1 MLGERGARE
10 PFDVSRRAAPMDAF
24 FAQIQEGF
32 EKLGRDISVAVDK
45 LGSDY
50 NRANGLLKRA
60 ETARKTGI
68 VTERNASL
76 SAFPEYVCE
85 LGEAAKVVDV
95 SGNAIAALPQALAG
109 LTRVHRL
116 CASHNAIVALPPGL
130 CVGWGTSLKVLRLE
144 RNKLASL
151 PPDLGEL
158 ARLEEL
164 WLSDNEIASLPA
176 SIAKLGKLRR
186 LRLARNRLRFDETPR
201 ARAANPGPETDADT
215 SLRFLGSCA
224 AVRELVLDGNPG
236 ITRVPTAFGALTKL
250 ETLSLDDT
258 RVRVVPHELFEGCA
272 ALKSLSLKNAPV
284 AEDAAALRAT
294 RGFVAFDARRARS
307 RDKQIAGNVLLSGMD
322 EIAGMNPKARS
333 EARGNG

>member
-1 MLGERGARE
+1 
-10 PFDVSRRAAPMDAF
+10 MDAF
-24 FAQIQEGF
+24 FAQVQEGF

-50 NRANGLLKRA
+50 NRANGALKRA

-68 VTERNASL
+68 VTERNARL

-95 SGNAIAALPQALAG
+95 SENAIASLPRALAG

-116 CASHNAIVALPPGL
+116 CASHNALTALPQGL
-130 CVGWGTSLKVLRLE
+130 CGRWVSLKVLRLE

-164 WLSDNEIASLPA
+164 WLSDNQIESLPA
-176 SIAKLGKLRR
+176 SVAKLKRLRTV
-186 LRLARNRLRFDETPR
+186 RLARNRLRFDDDD
-201 ARAANPGPETDADT
+201 DADDDDVDADDDDDDDEKKKKR
-215 SLRFLGSCA
+215 SLRFLGACA
-224 AVRELVLDGNPG
+224 DARELVLDGNPG
-236 ITRVPTAFGALTKL
+236 IARVPASFGALAKL

-258 RVRVVPHELFEGCA
+258 RVATVPAAVFEGCVS
-272 ALKSLSLKNAPV
+272 LKRLSLKKTRIARDEN
-284 AEDAAALRAT
+284 AAAKLRAVA
-294 RGFVAFDARRARS
+294 GFDAFDARRARS
-307 RDKQIAGNVLLSGMD
+307 RDKQIACDVLGSGMD
-322 EIAGMNPKARS
+322 DVLGTNETKR
-333 EARGNG
+333 

>member
-1 MLGERGARE
+1 
-10 PFDVSRRAAPMDAF
+10 MDAI

-32 EKLGRDISVAVDK
+32 EKIGRDISVAVDK

-50 NRANGLLKRA
+50 NRANGALKRA

-85 LGEAAKVVDV
+85 LGETAKVVDV
-95 SGNAIAALPQALAG
+95 SGNTITALPQALAR

-116 CASHNAIVALPPGL
+116 CASHNALFAVPPGL
-130 CVGWGTSLKVLRLE
+130 CAGWVSLKVLRLE
-144 RNKLASL
+144 GNKLASL

-164 WLSDNEIASLPA
+164 WLSDNEIVSLPA
-176 SIAKLGKLRR
+176 SVAKLVRLRR
-186 LRLARNRLRFDETPR
+186 LRLARNRLRFDGDETSS
-201 ARAANPGPETDADT
+201 ASDENT

-224 AVRELVLDGNPG
+224 AARELALDGNPG
-236 ITRVPTAFGALTKL
+236 IARVPSSFGALANL

-258 RVRVVPHELFEGCA
+258 RVAVVPAEVFEGCV
-272 ALKSLSLKNAPV
+272 ALTRLSLRNTPA
-284 AEDAAALRAT
+284 AENAAALRAV
-294 RGFVAFDARRARS
+294 RGFAAFDARRARS
-307 RDKQIAGNVLLSGMD
+307 RDKQIAGNVLVSGMD
-322 EIAGMNPKARS
+322 DIVGTNVSRKR
-333 EARGNG
+333 

>member
-1 MLGERGARE
+1 
-10 PFDVSRRAAPMDAF
+10 MDAI

-32 EKLGRDISVAVDK
+32 EKIGRDISVAVDK

-50 NRANGLLKRA
+50 NRANGALKRA

-85 LGEAAKVVDV
+85 LGETAKVVDV
-95 SGNAIAALPQALAG
+95 SGNTITALPQALAR

-116 CASHNAIVALPPGL
+116 CASHNALFAVPPGL
-130 CVGWGTSLKVLRLE
+130 CAGWVSLKVLRLE
-144 RNKLASL
+144 GNKLASL

-164 WLSDNEIASLPA
+164 WLSDNEIVSLPA
-176 SIAKLGKLRR
+176 SVAKLVRLRR
-186 LRLARNRLRFDETPR
+186 LRLARNRLRFDRDETSS
-201 ARAANPGPETDADT
+201 ASDENT

-224 AVRELVLDGNPG
+224 AARELALDGNPG
-236 ITRVPTAFGALTKL
+236 IARVPSSFGALANL

-258 RVRVVPHELFEGCA
+258 RVAVVPAEVFEGCV
-272 ALKSLSLKNAPV
+272 ALTRLSLRNTPA
-284 AEDAAALRAT
+284 AENAAALRAV
-294 RGFVAFDARRARS
+294 RGFAAFDARRARS
-307 RDKQIAGNVLLSGMD
+307 RDKQIAGNVLVSGMD
-322 EIAGMNPKARS
+322 DIAGTNVSRKR
-333 EARGNG
+333 

>member
-1 MLGERGARE
+1 
-10 PFDVSRRAAPMDAF
+10 MDAF
-24 FAQIQEGF
+24 FAQVQEGF

-50 NRANGLLKRA
+50 NRANGALKRA

-68 VTERNASL
+68 VTERNARL

-95 SGNAIAALPQALAG
+95 SENAIASLPRALAG

-116 CASHNAIVALPPGL
+116 CASHNALVALPQGL
-130 CVGWGTSLKVLRLE
+130 CPGWVSLKVLRLE

-164 WLSDNEIASLPA
+164 WLSDNQIESLP
-176 SIAKLGKLRR
+176 SSVAKLKRLRTV
-186 LRLARNRLRFDETPR
+186 RLARNRLRFDDDD
-201 ARAANPGPETDADT
+201 DADDDDEEKKKKR
-215 SLRFLGSCA
+215 SLRFLGACA
-224 AVRELVLDGNPG
+224 DARELVLDGNPG
-236 ITRVPTAFGALTKL
+236 IARVPASFGALAKL

-258 RVRVVPHELFEGCA
+258 RVATVPAAVFEGCVS
-272 ALKSLSLKNAPV
+272 LKRLSLKKTRIARDEN
-284 AEDAAALRAT
+284 AAAKLRAVA
-294 RGFVAFDARRARS
+294 GFDAFDARRARS
-307 RDKQIAGNVLLSGMD
+307 RDKQIACDVLGSGMD
-322 EIAGMNPKARS
+322 DVLGTNETKR
-333 EARGNG
+333 

>member
-1 MLGERGARE
+1 
-10 PFDVSRRAAPMDAF
+10 MDAF
-24 FAQIQEGF
+24 FAQVQEGF

-50 NRANGLLKRA
+50 NRANGALKRA

-68 VTERNASL
+68 VTERNARL

-95 SGNAIAALPQALAG
+95 SENAIASLPRALAG

-116 CASHNAIVALPPGL
+116 CASHNALVALPPGL
-130 CVGWGTSLKVLRLE
+130 CGGWVSLKVLRLE

-164 WLSDNEIASLPA
+164 WLSDNQIESLPA
-176 SIAKLGKLRR
+176 SVAKLKRLRTV
-186 LRLARNRLRFDETPR
+186 RLARNRLRFDDVDDDEDDDDDDDDDDEDDDENKKKHR
-201 ARAANPGPETDADT
+201 
-215 SLRFLGSCA
+215 SLRFLGACA
-224 AVRELVLDGNPG
+224 DARELVLDGNPG
-236 ITRVPTAFGALTKL
+236 IARVPVSFGALAKL

-258 RVRVVPHELFEGCA
+258 RVATVPAAVFEGCVS
-272 ALKSLSLKNAPV
+272 LKRLSLKQTPMARE
-284 AEDAAALRAT
+284 EDAAAKLRAVG
-294 RGFVAFDARRARS
+294 GFDAFDARRARS
-307 RDKQIAGNVLLSGMD
+307 RDKQIACDVLGSGMD
-322 EIAGMNPKARS
+322 DVLGTNEKKR
-333 EARGNG
+333 

>member
-1 MLGERGARE
+1 
-10 PFDVSRRAAPMDAF
+10 MDAF
-24 FAQIQEGF
+24 FAQVQEGF

-50 NRANGLLKRA
+50 NRANGALKRA

-68 VTERNASL
+68 VTERNARL

-95 SGNAIAALPQALAG
+95 SENAIASLPRALAG

-116 CASHNAIVALPPGL
+116 CASHNALVALPQDL
-130 CVGWGTSLKVLRLE
+130 CGGWVSLKVLRLE

-164 WLSDNEIASLPA
+164 WLSDNQIESLP
-176 SIAKLGKLRR
+176 SSVAKLKRLRTV
-186 LRLARNRLRFDETPR
+186 RLARNRLRFDDVDD
-201 ARAANPGPETDADT
+201 DADDDDDGDDENKKKR
-215 SLRFLGSCA
+215 SLRFLGACA
-224 AVRELVLDGNPG
+224 DARELVLDGNPG
-236 ITRVPTAFGALTKL
+236 IARVPASFGALAKL

-258 RVRVVPHELFEGCA
+258 FVATVPAAVFEGCVS
-272 ALKSLSLKNAPV
+272 LKRLSLKKTRLARDEN
-284 AEDAAALRAT
+284 AAAKLRAVA
-294 RGFVAFDARRARS
+294 GFDAFDARRARS
-307 RDKQIAGNVLLSGMD
+307 RDKQIACDVLGSGMD
-322 EIAGMNPKARS
+322 DVLGTNETKR
-333 EARGNG
+333 

>member
-1 MLGERGARE
+1 
-10 PFDVSRRAAPMDAF
+10 MDAF
-24 FAQIQEGF
+24 FAQVQEGF

-50 NRANGLLKRA
+50 NRANGALKRA

-68 VTERNASL
+68 VTERNARL

-95 SGNAIAALPQALAG
+95 SENAIASLPRALAG

-116 CASHNAIVALPPGL
+116 CASHNALVALPQGL
-130 CVGWGTSLKVLRLE
+130 CPGWVSLKVLRLE

-164 WLSDNEIASLPA
+164 WLSDNQIESLPA
-176 SIAKLGKLRR
+176 SVAKLKRLRTV
-186 LRLARNRLRFDETPR
+186 RLARNRLRFDDDD
-201 ARAANPGPETDADT
+201 DADDDDVDADDDDDDEKKKKKR
-215 SLRFLGSCA
+215 SLRFLGACA
-224 AVRELVLDGNPG
+224 DARELVLDGNPG
-236 ITRVPTAFGALTKL
+236 IARVPASFGALAKL

-258 RVRVVPHELFEGCA
+258 RVATVPAAVFEGCVS
-272 ALKSLSLKNAPV
+272 LKRLSLKKTRLARDEN
-284 AEDAAALRAT
+284 AAAKLRAVGG
-294 RGFVAFDARRARS
+294 RGAGTSRS
-307 RDKQIAGNVLLSGMD
+307 RATFWAPGWTTCWARTRPRDEEAFSVLLFKVKCGYLTFTL
-322 EIAGMNPKARS
+322 
-333 EARGNG
+333 

>member
-1 MLGERGARE
+1 
-10 PFDVSRRAAPMDAF
+10 MDAI

-32 EKLGRDISVAVDK
+32 EKIGRDISVAVDK

-50 NRANGLLKRA
+50 NRANGALKRA

-85 LGEAAKVVDV
+85 LGETAKVVDV
-95 SGNAIAALPQALAG
+95 SGNTITALPQALAR

-116 CASHNAIVALPPGL
+116 CASHNALFAVPPGL
-130 CVGWGTSLKVLRLE
+130 CAGWVSLKVLRLE
-144 RNKLASL
+144 GNKLASL

-164 WLSDNEIASLPA
+164 WLSDNEIVSLPA
-176 SIAKLGKLRR
+176 SVAKLVRLRR
-186 LRLARNRLRFDETPR
+186 LRLARNRLRFDRDETSS
-201 ARAANPGPETDADT
+201 ASDENT

-224 AVRELVLDGNPG
+224 AARELALDGNPG
-236 ITRVPTAFGALTKL
+236 IARVPSSFGALANL

-258 RVRVVPHELFEGCA
+258 RVAVVPEEVFEGCV
-272 ALKSLSLKNAPV
+272 ALTRLSLRNTPA
-284 AEDAAALRAT
+284 AENAAALRAV
-294 RGFVAFDARRARS
+294 RGFAAFDARRARS
-307 RDKQIAGNVLLSGMD
+307 RDKQIAGNVLVSGMD
-322 EIAGMNPKARS
+322 DIVGTNVSRKR
-333 EARGNG
+333 

>member
-1 MLGERGARE
+1 
-10 PFDVSRRAAPMDAF
+10 MDSI
-24 FAQIQEGF
+24 FAQIQEGC
-32 EKLGRDISVAVDK
+32 EKIGRDISVAVDK

-50 NRANGLLKRA
+50 NRANGALKRA

-95 SGNAIAALPQALAG
+95 GGNAIATLPQALAG

-116 CASHNAIVALPPGL
+116 CASHNALVALPPGL
-130 CVGWGTSLKVLRLE
+130 CAGWASSLRVLRLE

-164 WLSDNEIASLPA
+164 WLSDNEIASVPA
-176 SIAKLGKLRR
+176 SVAKLVRLRVV
-186 LRLARNRLRFDETPR
+186 RLARNRLRFDRDETSS
-201 ARAANPGPETDADT
+201 ASDENT

-224 AVRELVLDGNPG
+224 AARELALDGNPG
-236 ITRVPTAFGALTKL
+236 IARVPTAFGALARL

-258 RVRVVPHELFEGCA
+258 RVRAVPPELFEGCA
-272 ALKSLSLKNAPV
+272 ALRSLSLKNTPA
-284 AEDAAALRAT
+284 AEDPAALRAT
-294 RGFVAFDARRARS
+294 RGFGAFDARRARS

-322 EIAGMNPKARS
+322 DIAG
-333 EARGNG
+333 G

>member
-1 MLGERGARE
+1 
-10 PFDVSRRAAPMDAF
+10 MDAF
-24 FAQIQEGF
+24 FAQVQEGF

-50 NRANGLLKRA
+50 NRANGALKRA

-68 VTERNASL
+68 VTERNARL

-95 SGNAIAALPQALAG
+95 SENAIASLPRALAG

-116 CASHNAIVALPPGL
+116 CASHNALVALPQGL
-130 CVGWGTSLKVLRLE
+130 CGGLFSLKVLRLE

-164 WLSDNEIASLPA
+164 WLSDNQIESLPA
-176 SIAKLGKLRR
+176 SVAKLRR
-186 LRLARNRLRFDETPR
+186 LRTVRLARNRLRFDDVDDDD
-201 ARAANPGPETDADT
+201 AADDDDDEEKKKKR
-215 SLRFLGSCA
+215 SLRFLGACA
-224 AVRELVLDGNPG
+224 DARELVLDGNPG
-236 ITRVPTAFGALTKL
+236 IARVPASFGALAKL

-258 RVRVVPHELFEGCA
+258 RVATVPAAVFEGCVS
-272 ALKSLSLKNAPV
+272 LKRLSLKNTRIARD
-284 AEDAAALRAT
+284 ENAAAKLRAVA
-294 RGFVAFDARRARS
+294 GFDAFDARRARS
-307 RDKQIAGNVLLSGMD
+307 RDKQIACDVLGSGMD
-322 EIAGMNPKARS
+322 DVLGTNETKR
-333 EARGNG
+333 

>member
-1 MLGERGARE
+1 
-10 PFDVSRRAAPMDAF
+10 MDAI

-32 EKLGRDISVAVDK
+32 EKIGRDISVAVDK

-50 NRANGLLKRA
+50 NRANGALKRA

-85 LGEAAKVVDV
+85 LGETAKVVDV
-95 SGNAIAALPQALAG
+95 SGNTITALPQALAR

-116 CASHNAIVALPPGL
+116 CASHNALFAVPPGL
-130 CVGWGTSLKVLRLE
+130 CAGWVSLKVLRLE
-144 RNKLASL
+144 GNKLASL

-164 WLSDNEIASLPA
+164 WLSDNEIVSLPA
-176 SIAKLGKLRR
+176 SVAKLVRLRR
-186 LRLARNRLRFDETPR
+186 LRLARNRLRFDRDETSPPDDE
-201 ARAANPGPETDADT
+201 NT

-224 AVRELVLDGNPG
+224 AARELALDGNPG
-236 ITRVPTAFGALTKL
+236 IARVPSSFGALANL

-258 RVRVVPHELFEGCA
+258 RVAVVPAEVFEGCV
-272 ALKSLSLKNAPV
+272 ALTRLSLRNTPA
-284 AEDAAALRAT
+284 AENAAALRAVRGSRRST
-294 RGFVAFDARRARS
+294 RGERGAGTSRS
-307 RDKQIAGNVLLSGMD
+307 RETCSSPMDDIAGTNVSR
-322 EIAGMNPKARS
+322 KR
-333 EARGNG
+333 

>member
-1 MLGERGARE
+1 
-10 PFDVSRRAAPMDAF
+10 MDAI

-32 EKLGRDISVAVDK
+32 EKIGRDISVAVDK

-50 NRANGLLKRA
+50 NRANGALKRA

-85 LGEAAKVVDV
+85 LGETAKVVDV
-95 SGNAIAALPQALAG
+95 SGNTITALPQALAR

-116 CASHNAIVALPPGL
+116 CASHNALFAVPPGL
-130 CVGWGTSLKVLRLE
+130 CACWVSLKVLRLE
-144 RNKLASL
+144 GNKLASL

-164 WLSDNEIASLPA
+164 WLSDNEIVSLPA
-176 SIAKLGKLRR
+176 SVAKLVRLRR
-186 LRLARNRLRFDETPR
+186 LRLARNRLRFDRDETSS
-201 ARAANPGPETDADT
+201 ASDENT

-224 AVRELVLDGNPG
+224 AARELALDGNPG
-236 ITRVPTAFGALTKL
+236 IARVPTAFGALARL

-258 RVRVVPHELFEGCA
+258 RVRAVPPELFEGCA
-272 ALKSLSLKNAPV
+272 ALRSLSLKNTPA
-284 AEDAAALRAT
+284 AEDPAALRAT
-294 RGFVAFDARRARS
+294 RGFGAFDARRARS

-322 EIAGMNPKARS
+322 DIAGTNVSRKR
-333 EARGNG
+333 

>member
-1 MLGERGARE
+1 
-10 PFDVSRRAAPMDAF
+10 MDAI

-32 EKLGRDISVAVDK
+32 EKIGRDISVAVDK

-50 NRANGLLKRA
+50 NRANGALKRA

-85 LGEAAKVVDV
+85 LGETAKVVDV
-95 SGNAIAALPQALAG
+95 SGNTITALPQALAR

-116 CASHNAIVALPPGL
+116 CASHNALFAVPPGL
-130 CVGWGTSLKVLRLE
+130 CACWVSLKVLRLE
-144 RNKLASL
+144 GNKLASL

-164 WLSDNEIASLPA
+164 WLSDNEIVSLPA
-176 SIAKLGKLRR
+176 SVAKLVRLRR
-186 LRLARNRLRFDETPR
+186 LRLARNRLRFDRDETSS
-201 ARAANPGPETDADT
+201 ASDENT

-224 AVRELVLDGNPG
+224 AARELALDGNPG
-236 ITRVPTAFGALTKL
+236 IARVPSSFGALANL

-258 RVRVVPHELFEGCA
+258 RVAVVPAEVFEGCV
-272 ALKSLSLKNAPV
+272 ALTRLSLRNTPA
-284 AEDAAALRAT
+284 AENAAALRAV
-294 RGFVAFDARRARS
+294 RGFAAFDARRARS
-307 RDKQIAGNVLLSGMD
+307 RDKQIAGNVLVSGMD
-322 EIAGMNPKARS
+322 DIVGTNVSRKR
-333 EARGNG
+333 

>member
-1 MLGERGARE
+1 
-10 PFDVSRRAAPMDAF
+10 MDAI

-50 NRANGLLKRA
+50 NRANGALKRA

-95 SGNAIAALPQALAG
+95 SGNTITALPQALAR

-116 CASHNAIVALPPGL
+116 CASHNALFAVPPGL
-130 CVGWGTSLKVLRLE
+130 CAGWVSLKVLRLE
-144 RNKLASL
+144 GNKLASL

-164 WLSDNEIASLPA
+164 WLSDNEIVSLPA
-176 SIAKLGKLRR
+176 SVAKLVRLRR
-186 LRLARNRLRFDETPR
+186 LRLARNRLRFDPDEKSP
-201 ARAANPGPETDADT
+201 ATDDESTFT

-224 AVRELVLDGNPG
+224 AARELALDGNPG
-236 ITRVPTAFGALTKL
+236 IARVPSSFGALANL

-258 RVRVVPHELFEGCA
+258 RVRAVPPELFEGCA
-272 ALKSLSLKNAPV
+272 ALRSLSLKNTPA
-284 AEDAAALRAT
+284 AEDPAALRAT
-294 RGFVAFDARRARS
+294 RGFGAFDARRARS
-307 RDKQIAGNVLLSGMD
+307 RDKQIAGNVLVSGMD
-322 EIAGMNPKARS
+322 DIVGTNPRKR
-333 EARGNG
+333 

>member
-1 MLGERGARE
+1 
-10 PFDVSRRAAPMDAF
+10 MDAF
-24 FAQIQEGF
+24 FAQVQEGF

-50 NRANGLLKRA
+50 NRANGALKRA

-68 VTERNASL
+68 VTERNAHL

-95 SGNAIAALPQALAG
+95 SENAIASLPRALAG

-116 CASHNAIVALPPGL
+116 CASHNALTALPQGL
-130 CVGWGTSLKVLRLE
+130 CGRWVSLKVLRLE

-164 WLSDNEIASLPA
+164 WLSDNQIESLP
-176 SIAKLGKLRR
+176 SSVAKLKRLRTV
-186 LRLARNRLRFDETPR
+186 RLARNRLRFDDDD
-201 ARAANPGPETDADT
+201 DADDDDVDADDDDDDDEKKIEKR
-215 SLRFLGSCA
+215 SLRFLGACA
-224 AVRELVLDGNPG
+224 DARELVLDGNPG
-236 ITRVPTAFGALTKL
+236 IARVPASFGALAKL

-258 RVRVVPHELFEGCA
+258 RVATVPAAVFEGCVS
-272 ALKSLSLKNAPV
+272 LKRLSLKKTSLARDEN
-284 AEDAAALRAT
+284 AAAKLRAVG
-294 RGFVAFDARRARS
+294 GFDAFDARRARS
-307 RDKQIAGNVLLSGMD
+307 RDKQIACDVLGSGMD
-322 EIAGMNPKARS
+322 DVLGTNETKR
-333 EARGNG
+333 

>member
-1 MLGERGARE
+1 
-10 PFDVSRRAAPMDAF
+10 MDAI

-32 EKLGRDISVAVDK
+32 EKIGRDISVAVDK

-50 NRANGLLKRA
+50 NRANGALKRA

-85 LGEAAKVVDV
+85 LGETAKVVDV
-95 SGNAIAALPQALAG
+95 SGNTITALPQALAR

-116 CASHNAIVALPPGL
+116 CASHNALFAVPPGL
-130 CVGWGTSLKVLRLE
+130 CAGWVSLKVLRLE
-144 RNKLASL
+144 GNKLASL

-164 WLSDNEIASLPA
+164 WLSDNEIVSLPA
-176 SIAKLGKLRR
+176 SVAKLVRLRR
-186 LRLARNRLRFDETPR
+186 LRLARNRLRFDGDETSS
-201 ARAANPGPETDADT
+201 ASDENT

-224 AVRELVLDGNPG
+224 AARELALDGNPG
-236 ITRVPTAFGALTKL
+236 IARVPSSFGALANL

-258 RVRVVPHELFEGCA
+258 RVAVVPAEVFEGCV
-272 ALKSLSLKNAPV
+272 ALTRLSLRNTPA
-284 AEDAAALRAT
+284 AENAAALRAV
-294 RGFVAFDARRARS
+294 RGFAAFDARRARS
-307 RDKQIAGNVLLSGMD
+307 RDKQIAGNVLVSGMD
-322 EIAGMNPKARS
+322 DIAGTNVSRKR
-333 EARGNG
+333 